1 MSLTKPTILIVH
13 GGYFLPQA
21 WTPFISTLKSADFNA
36 LCPRL
41 PTCGDTRPPT
51 ATLADDVKVVQDVA
65 TELVQAGKQVIVLA
79 Q

>member
-1 MSLTKPTILIVH
+1 MCPTKPTILIVH
-13 GGYFLPQA
+13 GGYFLPSA
-21 WTPFISTLKSADFNA
+21 WTPFLSTLKTAGLDA
-36 LCPRL
+36 VCPHL
-41 PTCGDTRPPT
+41 PTCGDIRPPT